1 MGRTRSFLIRF
12 TEEEYALL
20 EKLAAEDAEK
30 NSRKEKQK
38 NISAYIRKCI
48 FEPVLEPSS
57 LKKELKETNYQIR
70 KIGVNINQVA
80 AKVNSGYASSLDIH
94 NMEVYLQLVEKQ
106 LYYLMDKIGES
117 YGSNKTN
124 AYREPQ
130 GERGSPSEKQHP
142 LYHEPG

>member
-80 AKVNSGYASSLDIH
+80 AKVNSGYYGPADIH
-94 NMEVYLQLVEKQ
+94 NLEIYLQLVEKQ
-106 LYYLMDKIGES
+106 LSLLMDKIGET
-117 YGSNKTN
+117 YGSDKTD
-124 AYREPQ
+124 AYRECQ
-130 GERGSPSEKQHP
+130 RKRDGPSEEQHP
-142 LYHEPG
+142 VYHESG

>member
-80 AKVNSGYASSLDIH
+80 AKVNSGYARSLDIH

-106 LYYLMDKIGES
+106 LHYLTDKIGES

>member
-80 AKVNSGYASSLDIH
+80 EKVNSGYASSLDIH

-106 LYYLMDKIGES
+106 LHYLMDRIGES
-117 YGSNKTN
+117 YGSNKDN

-130 GERGSPSEKQHP
+130 GERSSLSEKQHP

>member
-80 AKVNSGYASSLDIH
+80 EKVNSGYASSLDIH
-94 NMEVYLQLVEKQ
+94 NMEVYLQLV
-106 LYYLMDKIGES
+106 
-117 YGSNKTN
+117 
-124 AYREPQ
+124 
-130 GERGSPSEKQHP
+130 
-142 LYHEPG
+142 

>member
-106 LYYLMDKIGES
+106 LHYLMDKIGES